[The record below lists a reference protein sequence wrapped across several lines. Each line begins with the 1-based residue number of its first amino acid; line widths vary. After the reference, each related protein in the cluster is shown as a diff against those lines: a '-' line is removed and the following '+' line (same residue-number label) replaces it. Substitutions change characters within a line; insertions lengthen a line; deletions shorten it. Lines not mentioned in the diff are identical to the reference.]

1 MGTGSAAALA
11 GAIMKI
17 SKIETFV
24 VQKKWTDK
32 KAYWGSRAWGEESK
46 THIGEIST
54 EYPAPQRR
62 RFVYSKTMD
71 TVIVKLTTDDGLIGY
86 GEAKAPVAPQ
96 VTKQIIDLLLSDIV
110 VGANPHDVTVLWER
124 MYASMR
130 VRGHRAGFFTEAIS
144 GVDIALWDLVGKAS
158 GLPLYQLMGGAF
170 RQTVRVYASGLPAL
184 GVNAPEEDFQRLSED
199 AEALRGQGY
208 TGLKMA
214 IGKGIDGDLRSVR
227 TVRRQLGD
235 DFLIYVDAAG
245 VYDKAQALHI
255 GKKLEDLG
263 VGWFEMPIFPEDI
276 DGYVELAKSLTIPI
290 ALDSLTSRYEACEFI
305 RRGGLDVVQP
315 DVCRAGGITE
325 CRRIAE
331 LADAF
336 GLAFAPHV
344 SIGSAIHVAATAHLA
359 SAMPNTV
366 ISEYWIGEN
375 PLGNAIL
382 RDPIVL
388 KDGYLHTPTAAGLG
402 IDVIESALIG

>member
-1 MGTGSAAALA
+1 MRVE
-11 GAIMKI
+11 
-17 SKIETFV
+17 KIETFAI
-24 VQKKWTDK
+24 QAKWTDD
-32 KAYWGSRAWGEESK
+32 KAYWGSRAWGKEPADQRR
-46 THIGEIST
+46 EIST
-54 EYPAPQRR
+54 EYPVPLRH
-62 RFVYSKTMD
+62 RFIYSSTMD
-71 TVIVKLTTDDGLIGY
+71 TVIVKLTSDDGLIGY

-96 VTKQIIDLLLSDIV
+96 ATKQIIDLLLADIILGSD
-110 VGANPHDVTVLWER
+110 PREVTVLWER

-130 VRGHRAGFFTEAIS
+130 VRGRRAGFFTEAIS
-144 GVDIALWDLVGKAS
+144 GVDIALWDLVGKAA
-158 GLPLYQLMGGAF
+158 GLPLHQLMGGAF
-170 RQTVRVYASGLPAL
+170 RESVRVYASGLPAL
-184 GVNAPEEDFQRLSED
+184 SAQAPEAAFIKLGED
-199 AEALRGQGY
+199 AEALRAKGY

-214 IGKGIDGDLRSVR
+214 IGKGIQGDLKSVC
-227 TVRRQLGD
+227 TVRDRLGS

-245 VYDKAQALHI
+245 VYDKSQALRI
-255 GKKLEDLG
+255 GKELEDLG

-305 RRGGLDVVQP
+305 RRGGLDIVQP

-344 SIGSAIHVAATAHLA
+344 SIGSAIHIAATAHLA
-359 SAMPNTV
+359 CAMPNTV

-375 PLGNAIL
+375 PLGNSIL
-382 RDPIVL
+382 REPIIL
-388 KDGYLHTPTAAGLG
+388 KEGYLHTPKGAGLG
-402 IDVIESALIG
+402 IEIIEDLLLG